1 MKCRESE
8 QIQELK
14 IDNMTEKKQKTEQN
28 MQHAQKQYTKEQ
40 ILHAK
45 KYENRKDLLNALLKD
60 GELYTMQQAEKS
72 IEDFMKGQV
81 N

>member
-1 MKCRESE
+1 
-8 QIQELK
+8 
-14 IDNMTEKKQKTEQN
+14 MTEKKQKTEQN
-28 MQHAQKQYTKEQ
+28 MQPAQKQYTKEQ

-45 KYENRKDLLNALLKD
+45 KNENRKDLLNALLKD

>member
-1 MKCRESE
+1 
-8 QIQELK
+8 
-14 IDNMTEKKQKTEQN
+14 
-28 MQHAQKQYTKEQ
+28 MQPAQKQYTKEQ